1 MKDAFNPTKRPWN
14 AVGDGVTGDTA
25 TYDTIAMHNTI
36 AIQKC
41 LDAAKTKHKDVYIPA
56 GTYLVSGPLTIPSGL
71 AVYGDG
77 PGDDGTILL
86 HQPASAGV
94 DLLHLNEATDVHISG
109 LCLKS
114 RHENSRHAI
123 HAYRVT
129 WFRVQDVRVSHYQE
143 IPYPWKVAWN
153 VGLWLERG
161 LQNEFCNVTIEDCS
175 QACLYFHYVPGSGQ
189 GRTTTQLFQNCRF
202 RQGMWGIIAEDAAT
216 ITTRFIGCTVETCH
230 KGGVKTT
237 GECTMTWI
245 DPHVENVPSGIV
257 WQPPPFTIFDLGPR
271 SILHV
276 TGGWLG
282 GTSKDD
288 WSDTSIFSVNDAKSI
303 SLNGVTFHRAA
314 KVFEIA
320 APPEQLVVVGAWN
333 EDVKE
338 WGDLKR
344 FRSLHIEGWV
354 TS

>member
-114 RHENSRHAI
+114 RHERHSCLQG
-123 HAYRVT
+123 HV
-129 WFRVQDVRVSHYQE
+129 VSCTGCQGQPLSGDPISME
-143 IPYPWKVAWN
+143 GCMECWSVA
-153 VGLWLERG
+153 GAGASERI
-161 LQNEFCNVTIEDCS
+161 LQ
-175 QACLYFHYVPGSGQ
+175 
-189 GRTTTQLFQNCRF
+189 R
-202 RQGMWGIIAEDAAT
+202 
-216 ITTRFIGCTVETCH
+216 
-230 KGGVKTT
+230 
-237 GECTMTWI
+237 
-245 DPHVENVPSGIV
+245 
-257 WQPPPFTIFDLGPR
+257 
-271 SILHV
+271 
-276 TGGWLG
+276 
-282 GTSKDD
+282 DD
-288 WSDTSIFSVNDAKSI
+288 
-303 SLNGVTFHRAA
+303 
-314 KVFEIA
+314 
-320 APPEQLVVVGAWN
+320 
-333 EDVKE
+333 
-338 WGDLKR
+338 
-344 FRSLHIEGWV
+344 
-354 TS
+354 